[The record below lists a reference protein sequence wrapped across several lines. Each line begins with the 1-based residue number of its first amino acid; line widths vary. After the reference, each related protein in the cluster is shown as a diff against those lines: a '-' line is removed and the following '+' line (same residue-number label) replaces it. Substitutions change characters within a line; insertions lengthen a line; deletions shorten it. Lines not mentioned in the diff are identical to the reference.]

1 MWETRTDEQLLNDYK
16 EDHFNK
22 VVPHE
27 ACWDLNQRGGVGETP
42 FQILYLVD
50 SPESHAVGEILL
62 RLYPKLSLD
71 VYEGEEYFGKLY
83 DTIQLVFTHICKYNF
98 CLLRGYLK
106 SHLKQSPLHFG
117 TKIYSCLSNKAGG
130 CLMQCFNS
138 YRKLH

>member
-1 MWETRTDEQLLNDYK
+1 MQGSTVWETRTDEQLLNEYK

-71 VYEGEEYFGKLY
+71 VYEGEEYFGRFY
-83 DTIQLVFTHICKYNF
+83 VAVQLVIAHILYTVIF
-98 CLLRGYLK
+98 
-106 SHLKQSPLHFG
+106 SPLCNICPSTVANSFAPSALNSPRH
-117 TKIYSCLSNKAGG
+117 SCV
-130 CLMQCFNS
+130 F
-138 YRKLH
+138 REII